1 MRKYHRRC
9 KRLHPKHVN
18 KSDSSQA
25 IFCRNG
31 ASSPQQAAGET
42 DPTAPSRMKK
52 LTNAVTVPA
61 DACKYFEQPKR
72 LVLDCS
78 SIKLER
84 ITSTHYP
91 ASSNGCSPSLRL
103 LRLAYQRTASP
114 THAMNPIALATTTA
128 ACAAPVQHDHAHRAS
143 PSEHVCATAGD
154 ADAMSDRMNAAA
166 TPALQP
172 NPVCGTYSPP
182 PPEAPLVAAEYF
194 SNSVPFI
201 SQLRRAALKYLRR
214 MLQKDREGRTRRTC
228 APPSPRATWRR
239 GHPANAEQQQRSTAV
254 GATRCRRPTEV
265 PRLRQK
271 WQCRLHAS
279 ARSQSRQRQQR
290 YRRGAGECQ
299 PIAALCCL
307 DMQKRERCK
316 AV

>member
-1 MRKYHRRC
+1 M
-9 KRLHPKHVN
+9 LHGVFQRALYPNERFLIARVN
-18 KSDSSQA
+18 A
-25 IFCRNG
+25 PRFCRVHRAKKKKGN
-31 ASSPQQAAGET
+31 AWFTLCANITVDANVYIRSTSINLIPLRQPFAEMTRHMPQQVAGET
-42 DPTAPSRMKK
+42 EPTAPSRMKK

-91 ASSNGCSPSLRL
+91 ASSNGCSSSLRL
-103 LRLAYQRTASP
+103 LRLAYQRNASP
-114 THAMNPIALATTTA
+114 THAMNPITLATTTA

-143 PSEHVCATAGD
+143 PSEHVCTTAGD

-214 MLQKDREGRTRRTC
+214 MLQKDREGRT
-228 APPSPRATWRR
+228 
-239 GHPANAEQQQRSTAV
+239 
-254 GATRCRRPTEV
+254 
-265 PRLRQK
+265 
-271 WQCRLHAS
+271 
-279 ARSQSRQRQQR
+279 
-290 YRRGAGECQ
+290 
-299 PIAALCCL
+299 
-307 DMQKRERCK
+307 
-316 AV
+316 